1 MSRNGTLY
9 RIIKNIGLLLFY
21 LAAWQ
26 ALSMLVGS
34 SLLLPS
40 PLDTGKS
47 LLMIL
52 QDPLSWQDIGNT
64 FLRLLAGFLL
74 GTAAG
79 VLLAA
84 ITARSRF
91 LRWLLNPLRLLIKA
105 TPVMSFV
112 LLLLVSVVSNWV
124 PVIVAAI
131 MVAPLLWATTEQ
143 AILSLDPKLTEMGK
157 VYLSPIQRLMHVE
170 LPQMLPQI
178 TASAVTALGF
188 AWKAVITAE
197 VLSLPRF
204 AIGNRMYLSKLYLDT
219 ADTLAWTVWIVTLA
233 LLMEWLLK
241 RITERGKNNDRDS

>member
-241 RITERGKNNDRDS
+241 RITEREKNNDRDS

>member
-1 MSRNGTLY
+1 MSRNGTLC

-79 VLLAA
+79 ILLAA

-157 VYLSPIQRLMHVE
+157 VYLSTIQRLMHVE

>member
-79 VLLAA
+79 ILLAA
-84 ITARSRF
+84 ITAHSRF

>member
-1 MSRNGTLY
+1 MSRNGILY

-74 GTAAG
+74 GIAAG
-79 VLLAA
+79 ILLAA

>member
-74 GTAAG
+74 GIAAG
-79 VLLAA
+79 ILLAA

>member
-1 MSRNGTLY
+1 MSRNGILY

-79 VLLAA
+79 ILLAA

-91 LRWLLNPLRLLIKA
+91 LQWLLNPLRLLIKA

>member
-74 GTAAG
+74 GIAAG
-79 VLLAA
+79 ILLAA

-124 PVIVAAI
+124 PVIVSAI

>member
-9 RIIKNIGLLLFY
+9 RIIKNIGLLLLY

-34 SLLLPS
+34 SLLLPP

-79 VLLAA
+79 ILLAA

>member
-79 VLLAA
+79 ILLAA

>member
-52 QDPLSWQDIGNT
+52 QNPLSWQDIGNT

-79 VLLAA
+79 ILLAA

>member
-79 VLLAA
+79 ILLAA

-143 AILSLDPKLTEMGK
+143 AILSLDPKLTEMEK
-157 VYLSPIQRLMHVE
+157 VYLSPIQRLLHVE

-197 VLSLPRF
+197 VLSLPKF

>member
-1 MSRNGTLY
+1 
-9 RIIKNIGLLLFY
+9 
-21 LAAWQ
+21 
-26 ALSMLVGS
+26 
-34 SLLLPS
+34 
-40 PLDTGKS
+40 
-47 LLMIL
+47 
-52 QDPLSWQDIGNT
+52 
-64 FLRLLAGFLL
+64 
-74 GTAAG
+74 
-79 VLLAA
+79 
-84 ITARSRF
+84 
-91 LRWLLNPLRLLIKA
+91 
-105 TPVMSFV
+105 MSFV

-157 VYLSPIQRLMHVE
+157 VYLSPIKRLMHVE

>member
-26 ALSMLVGS
+26 ALSMLVGN

-79 VLLAA
+79 ILLAA

-241 RITERGKNNDRDS
+241 RITEREKNNDRDS